1 MTQATK
7 KTTSA
12 SISLLIGFFILS
24 LITPPSLLAQDSSYF
39 EFGGYMRSGFGIDGK
54 GGPHDVFKAP
64 NSEAKYRLGNEAEAY
79 VEALFKYSFEDDRG
93 SLFETNLR
101 LAFVTPTSK
110 SNQFITTTS
119 VREAFVRAM
128 GIVASQPLM
137 AFWAGQRFYDRY
149 DVHMNDYFYR
159 DMSGFGGG
167 FEDLSVGNFAK
178 LSLAYLGGSI
188 DELTSSGSV
197 QPLTEFSFN
206 KTTLDLTMYD
216 IDIGLGTLGVTLVL
230 SNFDGD
236 SVETTDGVFKVNSSL
251 GWSAGLFHVVPFEG
265 GRNLLNIFYGTGA
278 AENYKALI
286 SQPLGITPAPGQ
298 EIEVSGFRRFRV
310 INDLAY
316 DFGPNFSMLGLLM
329 YQRLNNNQPAHNKLD
344 WFSAGI
350 RPAYHFNRYFSLVGE
365 VGMDYTRQEGINS
378 GTVIKFTL
386 APQISPLN
394 KILSRPALRAYFT
407 YAHWSDD
414 YVGQVASA
422 AYPDQ
427 NRGISFGLQMEV
439 WW

>member
-1 MTQATK
+1 MTQQQLTHGQ
-7 KTTSA
+7 TLLLNLSFSILILLVPA
-12 SISLLIGFFILS
+12 SI
-24 LITPPSLLAQDSSYF
+24 LAQDSSYF
-39 EFGGYMRSGFGIDGK
+39 EFGGYMRSGFGVDGK

-79 VEALFKYSFEDDRG
+79 IEALFKYSFEDDQG

-110 SNQFITTTS
+110 SNQFITSTS
-119 VREAFVRAM
+119 VREAFVRAR
-128 GIVASQPLM
+128 GIVGSQPQM

-167 FEDLSVGNFAK
+167 FEDLAIGNFAN

-188 DELTSSGSV
+188 DELSSSGSV
-197 QPLTEFSFN
+197 QPLNEFTFN
-206 KTTLDLTMYD
+206 KTTLDLTLYD
-216 IDIGLGTLGVTLVL
+216 IDIGLGTLGITMIL

-236 SVETTDGVFKVNSSL
+236 SVETTDGVYRLNSSM
-251 GWSAGLFHVVPFEG
+251 GWSAGLFHVIPFEG

-278 AENYKALI
+278 AENYKAI
-286 SQPLGITPAPGQ
+286 ITQPMGITNTPAQ
-298 EIEVSGFRRFRV
+298 VINVDGFRRFRI

-316 DFGPNFSMLGLLM
+316 DFGPKFSMLGLLM
-329 YQRLNNNQPAHNKLD
+329 YQRLDNNQPAHNKLD

-350 RPAYHFNRYFSLVGE
+350 RPAYHFSRYFSLVGE
-365 VGMDYTRQEGINS
+365 VGMDYTMQEGLDS
-378 GTVIKFTL
+378 GTVLKMTL

-394 KILSRPALRAYFT
+394 RILSRPALRAYFT
-407 YAHWSDD
+407 YAHWSEA
-414 YVGQVASA
+414 YVGQVATSA
-422 AYPDQ
+422 YADQ
-427 NRGISFGLQMEV
+427 NRGVSFGLQMEV